1 MTRYAIVEP
10 SGEHTL
16 MEADEQALIQSAIT
30 EYTQLNTVE
39 ATVFYDPRMNG
50 AYNWQATRLGR
61 DRLMPDDRLF
71 GNAFVFGPVDERGA
85 PTDITDDV
93 LRALGERLAARR

>member
-1 MTRYAIVEP
+1 MRYAIVSP

-16 MEADEQALIQSAIT
+16 QETPTEQLASLQDSW
-30 EYTQLNTVE
+30 TQLNTVD
-39 ATVFYDPRMNG
+39 ATVFYDPNQSA

-71 GNAFVFGPVDERGA
+71 GDVLVFGPVDEYGW
-85 PTDITDDV
+85 PSDVTDAV
-93 LRALGERLAARR
+93 LATLGERLAARR